1 MRGQRAP
8 NPVAPERKIVNGN
21 VKVIARD
28 TATARAQINRLATVT
43 RKHVLV
49 SKDFIFLERI
59 VKAFTSGGGGGGHI
73 KMTGVIRNLENN
85 QPRTP
90 QGAFPLGREK
100 RPGDEVGK

>member
-49 SKDFIFLERI
+49 SKDFIFLERSFYLGTG
-59 VKAFTSGGGGGGHI
+59 VGGGGI
-73 KMTGVIRNLENN
+73 
-85 QPRTP
+85 
-90 QGAFPLGREK
+90 
-100 RPGDEVGK
+100 